1 MTKESFRKGLASFL
15 FAIVIL
21 GFTSPTIYAQETE
34 KYVPVLPKVKERMLP
49 VDYSKGY
56 LVKAIKPDVYII
68 TDGAYQSMFMTTG
81 KGVILFDAPPSLG
94 QHIKKAVAE
103 VTKEPIR
110 KLIYS
115 HAHVDHTA
123 SAGFLKDIPNLEIIA
138 EREVADF
145 LKEMKD
151 PRRLIPTKTF
161 INQTKIEFGTA
172 EIELK
177 KVGFH
182 SNDGDLYIYLPKQKV
197 LMAIDTLA
205 PGYVPFMNFDLTVN
219 MHEYLKMFDQLL
231 AYDFDVLVA
240 GHLTS
245 LGTRQDV
252 VDNKNYALDVYQTV
266 KRIHNSADQN
276 KMAMDTI
283 QKYGADN
290 KFLIFNNIL
299 EPLIEQSYQEIKGR
313 WIDKLAGVDI
323 YGRSH
328 VRTMLIYVRW
338 DDKL

>member
-1 MTKESFRKGLASFL
+1 MKNGIIGKFITGILLA
-15 FAIVIL
+15 I
-21 GFTSPTIYAQETE
+21 GFWAVVNAQETE
-34 KYVPVLPKVKERMLP
+34 THVPVLSQVKERGFQ
-49 VDYSKGY
+49 VDYAKGY
-56 LVKAIKPDVYII
+56 LVKAIKPNVYVI
-68 TDGAYQSMFMTTG
+68 TDGAYQSMFVTTG
-81 KGVILFDAPPSLG
+81 KGVILFDAPPSFG

-110 KLIYS
+110 KLVYS
-115 HAHVDHTA
+115 HAHVDHI
-123 SAGFLKDIPNLEIIA
+123 AGVEFLKDIPNLEIIA
-138 EREVADF
+138 EKQVADF
-145 LKEMKD
+145 LKEMND
-151 PRRLIPTKTF
+151 PRRILPTKTF
-161 INQTKIEFGTA
+161 VGQTKISFGTA
-172 EIELK
+172 EIELRK
-177 KVGFH
+177 TNFH
-182 SNDGDLYIYLPKQKV
+182 SNEGDLYIYLPKQKV

-245 LGTRQDV
+245 LGNRQDV